1 MEGGITVYRQCTS
14 EKTAA
19 QQRTFEEAMLNAMC
33 ENSYENISVSDLCR
47 QVGLS
52 RKTFYRLYDSKSDVI
67 YALLDHTILDA
78 ETYIPDESVGPGGMH
93 QFFAFWRSKE
103 RVLDALKNNRIS
115 SLLQQQAIIHVL
127 NESPEIVK
135 CFGAD
140 DSSTRREMVMFYL
153 SGLFALVQDW
163 HERGF
168 DRSIDQMSRLAMELF
183 MTPPVKEP
191 LRANP
196 WFTGKK

>member
-1 MEGGITVYRQCTS
+1 
-14 EKTAA
+14 
-19 QQRTFEEAMLNAMC
+19 
-33 ENSYENISVSDLCR
+33 
-47 QVGLS
+47 
-52 RKTFYRLYDSKSDVI
+52 
-67 YALLDHTILDA
+67 
-78 ETYIPDESVGPGGMH
+78 MH

-140 DSSTRREMVMFYL
+140 DSSARREMVLFYL

-196 WFTGKK
+196 WFTGKN